1 VQASADAAATAED
14 PVPAHEELEESSQE
28 LDDEISLP
36 VSEELEGEPAPV
48 SEAPINEELTKEPF
62 TAPDPAESAA
72 DADAKCQA
80 RLAAAVARG
89 DDAPVS
95 CVSWNSNASVSGLRA
110 AVGAWPTPDWC
121 DDNGANGKWYL
132 NRFKACGIFAADL
145 NVHDVRTGELLESL
159 TYLVRAYA
167 YSKRDIKTWAFQ
179 VELMEVSSWGAAK
192 RSSASGSAK
201 CAGKCKVS
209 ESTFPP
215 QMMSASKDAVGQFF
229 LDTTIKASPKGDK
242 GGDRRPRCGGSTRPD
257 GPAPVTTS
265 PSRRLRCGATTP
277 SRVPPRP
284 GA

>member
-167 YSKRDIKTWAFQ
+167 YSKRDIKTGAFQ
-179 VELMEVSSWGAAK
+179 VELMEVSSWGGGQGEQCKRQRQVCGQVQGERKHLPAADDECEQGC
-192 RSSASGSAK
+192 R
-201 CAGKCKVS
+201 
-209 ESTFPP
+209 
-215 QMMSASKDAVGQFF
+215 
-229 LDTTIKASPKGDK
+229 
-242 GGDRRPRCGGSTRPD
+242 
-257 GPAPVTTS
+257 GPILP
-265 PSRRLRCGATTP
+265 
-277 SRVPPRP
+277 
-284 GA
+284 